1 MIQEISFKNF
11 RRFENFPPMKL
22 NDINIL
28 VGPNNAGKSTV
39 AKALILVIENLK
51 HLSLGNGTQREDD
64 DLFNTNYIPYFHFD
78 AHQKFDLHLGSFN
91 NALFAGAKRKSIS
104 FSIKIDSFTFSLEIM
119 PGNSDEN
126 NVVCPIKSVQISDSK
141 RNITLS
147 LDFAEMIFTFK
158 KEKNTDETTQAVIN
172 DNTHLI
178 GQTIEA
184 INACEK
190 MKESATNALEHAEII
205 SKKDKLERKLY
216 QLKSKELKEKAKL
229 ISDNDSEKAEP
240 HSMPIVFRKDD
251 LDVFNLMIST
261 AQKSTDITGKFKN
274 FSKKTVFHNP
284 VIGEN
289 YSLITKSVKE
299 AKASIEKIE
308 LHYTPAHSV
317 SQKRILNK
325 ADKNDFL
332 AQVVHEFYKL
342 RVEDGDPTDICLKA
356 DMEYFG
362 IGNNYRITPIEGEA
376 YIVEI
381 KDQYGWANLSS
392 KGMGNIQL
400 FTLLMQL
407 AVLTSINPNK
417 EKWAFFEEP
426 ELNLHPEFQSKLAD
440 LFHTA
445 SINGCHCFV
454 ETHSEYLVRRTQ
466 VLVANA
472 NFKDE
477 KDIAENNP
485 FRTYYFDKDCKD
497 TPVYEMN
504 YDTSGRFKESFGS
517 GFYDQAGCLAFELSE
532 KEQTTEYDNNFNWSL
547 K

>member
-64 DLFNTNYIPYFHFD
+64 DLFNTNIIPYFHFD
-78 AHQKFDLHLGSFN
+78 AHQKFDLHLGTFH
-91 NALFAGAKRKSIS
+91 NALFADAKRKSIS
-104 FSIKIDSFTFSLEIM
+104 FSITIDSFTFSLEII
-119 PGNSDEN
+119 PRNTDEN
-126 NVVCPIKSVQISDSK
+126 NVVCPIESVQISDSK
-141 RNITLS
+141 RNLTLS
-147 LDFAEMIFTFK
+147 LDFSEMLFTFK
-158 KEKNTDETTQAVIN
+158 KEKNTDENTQAVIN

-178 GQTIEA
+178 DQTIEA

-190 MKESATNALEHAEII
+190 MKESTTNALELAEIV
-205 SKKDKLERKLY
+205 SKTDKLERKLY
-216 QLKSKELKEKAKL
+216 QLKTEKLKELKEKAKF
-229 ISDNDSEKAEP
+229 ISDNDSEKADP

-261 AQKSTDITGKFKN
+261 AQKAADTTGKFKVSN
-274 FSKKTVFHNP
+274 IGKIFHNP

-289 YSLITKSVKE
+289 YSLIAKSVKE
-299 AKASIEKIE
+299 AKASIDFLE

-407 AVLTSINPNK
+407 AVITSINPNK
-417 EKWAFFEEP
+417 EQWAFFEEP
-426 ELNLHPEFQSKLAD
+426 ELNLHPKFQSMLAV

-445 SINGCHCFV
+445 SINGCHCFI
-454 ETHSEYLVRRTQ
+454 ETHSEYLVRKTQ
-466 VLVANA
+466 LIVAE
-472 NFKDE
+472 E
-477 KDIAENNP
+477 KYES
-485 FRTYYFDKDCKD
+485 DKDVEENA
-497 TPVYEMN
+497 PFNVVYFNEATENAPFQQMTYQPN
-504 YDTSGRFKESFGS
+504 GLFREKFGPGFFDEAGRMHMEI
-517 GFYDQAGCLAFELSE
+517 
-532 KEQTTEYDNNFNWSL
+532 L
-547 K
+547 KNLKR